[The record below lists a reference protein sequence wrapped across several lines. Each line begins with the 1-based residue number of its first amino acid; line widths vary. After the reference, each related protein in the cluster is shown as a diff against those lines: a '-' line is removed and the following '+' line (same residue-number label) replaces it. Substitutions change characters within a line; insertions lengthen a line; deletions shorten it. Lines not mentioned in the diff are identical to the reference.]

1 MGRNNRK
8 TKQPSDSAVGN
19 VFKVAA
25 GRAHK
30 AKHQKIKNKI
40 KKVSVHISSLIAI
53 CNPLTNPLQMKVAD
67 EDKVKR
73 LNTSLDNMQ
82 DDVRK
87 RPQVQEA
94 KLNDMKR
101 TDYTQETVNVDE
113 AADILEKL

>member
-8 TKQPSDSAVGN
+8 TKQPSDSVVGN

-40 KKVSVHISSLIAI
+40 KK
-53 CNPLTNPLQMKVAD
+53 MKVAD